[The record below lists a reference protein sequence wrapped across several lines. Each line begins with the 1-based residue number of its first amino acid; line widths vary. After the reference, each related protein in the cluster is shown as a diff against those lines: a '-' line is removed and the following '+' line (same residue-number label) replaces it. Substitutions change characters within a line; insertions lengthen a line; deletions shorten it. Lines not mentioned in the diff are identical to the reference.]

1 MPSEAVA
8 YVCGGELR
16 VELEVETDA
25 RESSALSEENEQLP
39 SATEVINQ
47 VGNVNLIELL

>member
-25 RESSALSEENEQLP
+25 RESSAVDENEQLP
-39 SATEVINQ
+39 SAPEVINQ